1 MPTAAAVDVASAIP
15 KPRGGVSDE
24 AAAAANGL
32 RITTLM
38 ELESWCSDEW
48 PDCEYWRC
56 VVMAAAVDLCGQL
69 FAMDGNYREAGQYLR
84 WRRSALCDELR
95 QGDGYENLQAARE
108 HADDI
113 ISDEI
118 NLFLSRQFQEE
129 AYMATATRSAS
140 RATKVSKEPKA
151 KRPKSETIPAVP
163 ETPPAGDEVAID
175 LVIPTANP
183 RQVFN
188 EEALQILAKS
198 IAAHG
203 FLHPLLVR
211 PAGPDGRHELIAGER
226 RLRASKLIGRKTVP
240 VRIVDKTDLASAAA
254 RLEENLTRADLNA
267 IEEALGYQD
276 MIDRFGDQGVTQK
289 SLGEQIGRSQSH
301 ISNRLRL
308 LKAPQEWQQRL
319 IDGEA
324 TDHHLWEL
332 IPFAEKAAVFAA
344 LNRLL
349 KREYSG
355 KVPDAGKFRR
365 LVQRAVDDASRP
377 LKSYYY
383 YEPNDGR
390 RWGAIDIKPTPAQIE
405 ELDVFEVKF
414 NGDREKRCWNI
425 ASWEQIVTAQQQ
437 RRRDRE
443 AAAAEKAE
451 KKGGK
456 VSASE
461 QKKKD
466 EKAQAVYAKKLFRYK
481 VAWLQKAIVARLND
495 AERRPAFLVMVGWVA
510 YFATS
515 PEGVGS
521 RGTVLEERLSDVDDY
536 YDTTKVMRAIAAI
549 DPQNLLID
557 LLTQWVSLDF
567 EGNYPGIRPKTILA
581 LADQAKI
588 DIKKEWQL
596 DREFLEIHTRSQL
609 DEIAAEWGD
618 GCLPAKR
625 AEAIDDLM
633 SWKGKA
639 KTPQRLVDCEA
650 VSLT

>member
-48 PDCEYWRC
+48 PDHEYWRC
-56 VVMAAAVDLCGQL
+56 VVMAAAIDLCGVV
-69 FAMDGNYREAGQYLR
+69 FDVDGNYREAANYLR

-108 HADDI
+108 HADDV

-118 NLFLSRQFQEE
+118 NLFLTRQFEE
-129 AYMATATRSAS
+129 THMPTATRSAR
-140 RATKVSKEPKA
+140 RATKVFEQPKA
-151 KRPKSETIPAVP
+151 KRTKSETIPAIP
-163 ETPPAGDEVAID
+163 ETPAAGDEVAID

-183 RQVFN
+183 RKVFN

-226 RLRASKLIGRKTVP
+226 RLRAAKLLGRKTVP
-240 VRIVDKTDLASAAA
+240 VRIVDKNDLASAAA
-254 RLEENLTRADLNA
+254 RLEENLTREDLNA
-267 IEEALGYQD
+267 IEEAIGYQD
-276 MIDRFGDQGVTQK
+276 MLDRFAADGVTQK

-308 LKAPQEWQQRL
+308 LKAPPEWQQRL

-332 IPFAEKAAVFAA
+332 VPFAEKVAVFAA
-344 LNRLL
+344 LDHLL
-349 KREYSG
+349 KREFSG
-355 KVPDAGKFRR
+355 KVPDAGRFRR

-377 LKSYYY
+377 LKDYYY
-383 YEPNDGR
+383 SEPNSGR
-390 RWGAIDIKPTPAQIE
+390 TWGAIDIKPTPAQIE

-414 NGDREKRCWNI
+414 DGDREKRCWNI
-425 ASWEQIVTAQQQ
+425 ARWEEIVTAQQQ
-437 RRRDRE
+437 RKRDRE

-451 KKGGK
+451 QKGGK
-456 VSASE
+456 VSAGE
-461 QKKKD
+461 QRKKN
-466 EKAQAVYAKKLFRYK
+466 EKAQAIYAKKLFRYK
-481 VAWLQKAIVARLND
+481 LTWLQQAIVDRLSD
-495 AERRPAFLVMVGWVA
+495 DERRPAFLVMVGWVTF
-510 YFATS
+510 FATT
-515 PEGVGS
+515 PEGVLA
-521 RGTVLEERLSDVDDY
+521 RGGVMEELLSEADDLD
-536 YDTTKVMRAIAAI
+536 DTTQMMRAIAKR
-549 DPQNLLID
+549 DPQELLVD
-557 LLTQWVSLDF
+557 LLRQWVSLGF
-567 EGNYPGIRPKTILA
+567 EGYHPDIRPTTILA
-581 LADQAKI
+581 LADQAGI
-588 DIKKEWQL
+588 DIRKEWQL

-609 DEIAAEWGD
+609 NEIAAEWGD

>member
-1 MPTAAAVDVASAIP
+1 
-15 KPRGGVSDE
+15 
-24 AAAAANGL
+24 
-32 RITTLM
+32 
-38 ELESWCSDEW
+38 
-48 PDCEYWRC
+48 
-56 VVMAAAVDLCGQL
+56 
-69 FAMDGNYREAGQYLR
+69 
-84 WRRSALCDELR
+84 
-95 QGDGYENLQAARE
+95 
-108 HADDI
+108 
-113 ISDEI
+113 
-118 NLFLSRQFQEE
+118 
-129 AYMATATRSAS
+129 
-140 RATKVSKEPKA
+140 
-151 KRPKSETIPAVP
+151 
-163 ETPPAGDEVAID
+163 
-175 LVIPTANP
+175 
-183 RQVFN
+183 
-188 EEALQILAKS
+188 
-198 IAAHG
+198 
-203 FLHPLLVR
+203 
-211 PAGPDGRHELIAGER
+211 
-226 RLRASKLIGRKTVP
+226 
-240 VRIVDKTDLASAAA
+240 
-254 RLEENLTRADLNA
+254 
-267 IEEALGYQD
+267 
-276 MIDRFGDQGVTQK
+276 
-289 SLGEQIGRSQSH
+289 
-301 ISNRLRL
+301 
-308 LKAPQEWQQRL
+308 
-319 IDGEA
+319 
-324 TDHHLWEL
+324 
-332 IPFAEKAAVFAA
+332 
-344 LNRLL
+344 
-349 KREYSG
+349 
-355 KVPDAGKFRR
+355 
-365 LVQRAVDDASRP
+365 
-377 LKSYYY
+377 
-383 YEPNDGR
+383 
-390 RWGAIDIKPTPAQIE
+390 
-405 ELDVFEVKF
+405 VKF

>member
-1 MPTAAAVDVASAIP
+1 MPTADAVAAVSAIP

-108 HADDI
+108 HADDV

-118 NLFLSRQFQEE
+118 NLFLSRQFQE

-151 KRPKSETIPAVP
+151 KRTKSETIPAIP

-183 RQVFN
+183 RKVFN

-226 RLRASKLIGRKTVP
+226 RLRAAKLLGRKTVP
-240 VRIVDKTDLASAAA
+240 VRIVDKNDLASAAA
-254 RLEENLTRADLNA
+254 RLEENLTREDLNA

-276 MIDRFGDQGVTQK
+276 MLDRFAADGVTQK

-332 IPFAEKAAVFAA
+332 VPFGDKAAVFAA
-344 LNRLL
+344 LNHLL
-349 KREYSG
+349 KREFSG
-355 KVPDAGKFRR
+355 KVPDAGRFRR

-377 LKSYYY
+377 LKDYYY
-383 YEPNDGR
+383 SEPNSGR
-390 RWGAIDIKPTPAQIE
+390 TWGAIDIKPTPAQIE

-414 NGDREKRCWNI
+414 DGDREKRCWNI

-437 RRRDRE
+437 RKRDRE

-451 KKGGK
+451 KTGGK
-456 VSASE
+456 VTAAE

-481 VAWLQKAIVARLND
+481 LTWLQRTLVARLSD
-495 AERRPAFLVMVGWVA
+495 DKRRPAFLVMVGWVTF
-510 YFATS
+510 FATT
-515 PEGVGS
+515 PEGVLA
-521 RGTVLEERLSDVDDY
+521 RGGVLDELLNVSGFDD
-536 YDTTKVMRAIAAI
+536 TMQMMRAIAKR
-549 DPQNLLID
+549 DPQELLVD
-557 LLTQWVSLDF
+557 LLRQWVSLGF
-567 EGNYPGIRPKTILA
+567 EGYHPDIRAKTILA
-581 LADQAKI
+581 LADQAGI

-596 DREFLEIHTRSQL
+596 DREFLEIHTRAQL

-618 GCLPAKR
+618 GFLPVKR